1 MFRKKVLKQLNEKCK
16 KVPKSNNT
24 EKVLFT
30 LFEIVFPENS
40 FSDFSIEICCKV
52 QQLNR
57 KCWLFSSFLCVLS
70 LCLFFDSDGK
80 LFWSEWKKFFHLP
93 LCLFLGC
100 MDFEVLFITVFV
112 WIYVKI
118 SFFLEKMV
126 KSSFIVFQ
134 SISVAQVFFRMIDGR
149 IEKMGVLRLAPDSLV
164 LNLSKSQTVSITTTF
179 SPATV
184 FPSLSIFH

>member
-1 MFRKKVLKQLNEKCK
+1 
-16 KVPKSNNT
+16 
-24 EKVLFT
+24 
-30 LFEIVFPENS
+30 
-40 FSDFSIEICCKV
+40 
-52 QQLNR
+52 
-57 KCWLFSSFLCVLS
+57 
-70 LCLFFDSDGK
+70 
-80 LFWSEWKKFFHLP
+80 
-93 LCLFLGC
+93 

>member
-1 MFRKKVLKQLNEKCK
+1 
-16 KVPKSNNT
+16 
-24 EKVLFT
+24 
-30 LFEIVFPENS
+30 
-40 FSDFSIEICCKV
+40 
-52 QQLNR
+52 
-57 KCWLFSSFLCVLS
+57 
-70 LCLFFDSDGK
+70 
-80 LFWSEWKKFFHLP
+80 
-93 LCLFLGC
+93 

-118 SFFLEKMV
+118 IFFLEKMV

-164 LNLSKSQTVSITTTF
+164 LNLSKIQTVSITTTF